1 MSSFLNRIRYQLKV
15 ANVWPIL
22 RRFLMNTV
30 FDSVLTCM
38 GIIIGAATASSISP
52 LLIFGTTLTGALA
65 LGISSGIS
73 TFEAERTESVK
84 RLKELEKSML
94 RNLDETIHHKASRTG
109 QIVVGITNFSVPILV
124 ALVLTLPIILVQQS
138 MIAIYITIAVAIA
151 ILFGMGM
158 YFGKISK
165 TNMVLRGI
173 RTAAIGIGTFII
185 CYYINFLF

>member
-15 ANVWPIL
+15 ADVWPIL

-65 LGISSGIS
+65 LGISSGVS
-73 TFEAERTESVK
+73 TFEAERFESVK

-94 RNLDETIHHKASRTG
+94 RDLDETIHYKASRTG
-109 QIVVGITNFSVPILV
+109 QFIVGITNFSVPILV
-124 ALVLTLPIILVQQS
+124 ALALTLPIILVQQS
-138 MIAIYITIAVAIA
+138 TIAIYITIGVAIA

-165 TNMVLRGI
+165 ANMVLRGI

-185 CYYINFLF
+185 CYYISFLY